1 MATHW
6 RPRAIHSTH
15 VARRRYRLCMPTN
28 SGGAAAAAGTDYQA
42 RVSAWACTLMLS
54 ETVPPWEWPA
64 GTLIRTVHCESG
76 HDVDD
81 IAIVGDLAT
90 AYVQAKHRVTLET
103 AAGSPLGKAVAQFV
117 QQFLAGDGWLR
128 DDRLLLITSTLSSRP
143 ITVDL
148 PRILEQVRD
157 ASAAA
162 SISEILLS
170 DRHRDVLN
178 KMTQHISTA
187 YADATHQAIDDQTL
201 LAVLRC
207 IRILVLDLETDGT
220 GERESLLLLRS
231 SLSPQVPVESVWST
245 LISHCVRLMRTRGSE
260 TAASLR
266 DFLRVHG
273 WAANAGTTHQADV
286 QRLVQESDVA
296 LAALRDLSTID
307 GEHVVRAVD
316 QALVARAHRGSF
328 LVTGE
333 PGAGKSGSL
342 WALAHSMRHQ
352 GPVVLLRADTISA
365 QSSHQLREDL
375 GLRHPPEE
383 VLARWPSTQTGL
395 LLIDALD
402 AARGPSQ
409 RVLQDFI
416 DRAVKNLPNWTVVV
430 SIRRFDL
437 QYNQVM
443 KRLFRTDN
451 PSDDEYTIPE
461 FSAVAH
467 IAIPA
472 LSFEELRLFAAVSAA
487 VAVVL
492 DELGND
498 PLLLSPFNLR
508 IIAGLPREAI
518 ETGFTQ
524 DDLLDAYWSDRV
536 LDGGSNTA
544 DRYET
549 VLRRAC
555 NAMIAGG
562 RLLVDR
568 SELTADEL
576 GAGTLSELLSRGIL
590 VEAGPPEAP
599 RRRIAFSHHV
609 VFDFAVSEL
618 VLSESSVDDL
628 IGSDQGLILRI
639 RPSLQFWFRKLWH
652 RSIDRYWQITL
663 RWQDLDGFA
672 SARLI
677 PAQVA
682 VNGLASLHQ
691 LDPLFTHLAD
701 PANNAAR
708 KALRMIVQAAVA
720 DGEQQIRAESRSE
733 MWAALTD
740 RLVTIPD
747 EQVALATRLLFW
759 ELTRTPL
766 SGTTGVYAASA
777 AREFFTWAV
786 SAGKHGEF
794 WLRQAIQIIVATFA
808 LDPAASEAC
817 LRVLTSAER
826 LAEHGFEEAPMLARA
841 LADLGPDAADFVA
854 DAYVSILGHEESS
867 SDPTVMRSGVLSLSS
882 NRRQD
887 YAGAIF
893 AIEQAYPSFLANSPV
908 QGLRVAIEMWR
919 HRTERRQSHSR
930 DAIALLPA
938 GGAVIPDSS
947 YFIDFEDSHEEAVQI
962 LAHLRGWMGAQ
973 TSAATVGMIGEL
985 TAQRVHMGVWSAVL
999 QAAPRTQ
1006 GVAHALLPILT
1017 NTECLASGDLAP
1029 WIGDATV
1036 DMHAAATV
1044 SDQVAIEQTLI
1055 GMGSGDERQIRVADN
1070 LLGRF
1075 EPDALQTAAA
1085 RRRRRSLEVD
1095 QTPPDRPHE
1104 GWRVFDPGPEDSH
1117 SDLREAG
1124 VDGDDPLTR
1133 RLLSLARDLERELP
1147 SNLDRET
1154 FDSRVGALRQL
1165 TAEQANL
1172 EVDGLAE
1179 VNRSIWHS
1187 AATFAAA
1194 AARAAWISDVDLDTR
1209 QLLVG
1214 TVMKS
1219 LDIPVSHPREVE
1231 SFDESAHWAGGN
1243 PRIIA
1248 VQAVFGLV
1256 HYGIAPPEI
1265 ESQVAALCAAPEVEV
1280 RLQAFQCLPW
1290 ILETRRSL
1298 SSSLVQT
1305 GLAVEPSATVLE
1317 VILGVAFQDKRFAD
1331 RDGLLAN
1338 IRQALSRGRSM
1349 GPRGKRL
1356 QESSTRKLA
1365 LLDVWDA
1372 DPSARIEINSLIR
1385 GMPGKPRLIAA
1396 VIHTLREPLTPAP
1409 RTERLVAARIR
1420 AGEIATEV
1428 VQQSSAELARLR
1440 ARFERR
1446 QASSSARKRYR
1457 RLLEH
1462 VDAVSNQL
1470 YFACGAYVGN
1480 GEAPNE
1486 YANPLALLRLYG
1498 PILEAL
1504 VGATAPSTT
1513 HHTIEVLAYG
1523 FDSDPRTVLRL
1534 VASAVEA
1541 GTIGGYEFDPM
1552 GLDLV
1557 MSFLRRFVAEQRDVL
1572 RTDPRALADF
1582 LRTLDTFVDV
1592 GWGSAQ
1598 NLSYSLDEVFR

>member
-1 MATHW
+1 
-6 RPRAIHSTH
+6 
-15 VARRRYRLCMPTN
+15 MPTN

-42 RVSAWACTLMLS
+42 RVSAWACALMLS

-64 GTLIRTVHCESG
+64 GTLVQTVQCESG

-81 IAIVGDLAT
+81 VAIVGGSAT

-103 AAGSPLGKAVAQFV
+103 APGSPLGKAVAQFV
-117 QQFLAGDGWLR
+117 RQFLARDGWPR
-128 DDRLLLITSTLSSRP
+128 DDRLLLVTSTLSSRP

-157 ASAAA
+157 ASAAT

-170 DRHRDVLN
+170 DRHRGVLN
-178 KMTQHISTA
+178 KVTRHISTA
-187 YADATHQAIDDQTL
+187 YADATHHTIDERTL
-201 LAVLRC
+201 LEVLRC
-207 IRILVLDLETDGT
+207 IRILVLDLEMDGA
-220 GERESLLLLRS
+220 GERETLLFLRS
-231 SLSPQVPVESVWST
+231 ALPAQVPVESVWST
-245 LISHCVRLMRTRGSE
+245 LVSHCVRLMRTRGSE
-260 TAASLR
+260 TPASLR

-273 WAANAGTTHQADV
+273 WAAHAEASYQADV

-307 GEHVVRAVD
+307 GEHVVRSVD
-316 QALVARAHRGSF
+316 QALVDRARRGSF

-342 WALAHSMRHQ
+342 WSLASAMRLQ

-365 QSSHQLREDL
+365 QSSRQLREDL
-375 GLRHPPEE
+375 ELRHPPEE
-383 VLARWPSTQTGL
+383 VLARWPSTHTGL
-395 LLIDALD
+395 LIIDALD

-416 DRAVKNLPNWTVVV
+416 ERAVKSLPNWTVVV
-430 SIRRFDL
+430 SIRSFDL
-437 QYNQVM
+437 QYNQVL
-443 KRLFRTDN
+443 KRLFHADS
-451 PSDDEYTIPE
+451 PSVDEYSIPE

-467 IAIPA
+467 MTIPA
-472 LSFEELRLFAAVSAA
+472 LSYDELELFATVSAT
-487 VAVVL
+487 VAAVL

-508 IIAGLPREAI
+508 LIAGLPRAAI
-518 ETGFTQ
+518 GTGFTQ

-536 LDGGSNTA
+536 LADGSHTA

-590 VEAGPPEAP
+590 AEAGPPEAP

-609 VFDFAVSEL
+609 LFDFAVSEL
-618 VLSESSVDDL
+618 VLSESNVDDL
-628 IGSDQGLILRI
+628 IGSDQGLIIRI
-639 RPSLQFWFRKLWH
+639 RPSLQFWFRKLWR
-652 RSIDRYWQITL
+652 RSIDRYWQIAL
-663 RWQDLDGFA
+663 RWQELDGFA
-672 SARLI
+672 TARLI

-682 VNGLASLHQ
+682 VNGLISLHQ
-691 LDPLFTHLAD
+691 LEPLLTHLAA
-701 PANNAAR
+701 PADDAAR
-708 KALRMIVQAAVA
+708 KALRTVVQAAVA
-720 DGEQQIRAESRSE
+720 EGEEQIRAESRSE
-733 MWAALTD
+733 IWAALTD
-740 RLVTIPD
+740 RLVSILD
-747 EQVALATRLLFW
+747 ERVALATRLLFW
-759 ELTRTPL
+759 ELAKASL
-766 SGTTGVYAASA
+766 SGATGVHAASA
-777 AREFFTWAV
+777 ARRYFTWAIT
-786 SAGKHGEF
+786 AGKHGEF
-794 WLRQAIQIIVATFA
+794 WLGQAVQIIVATFA

-817 LRVLTSAER
+817 LRVLTSADR
-826 LAEHGFEEAPMLARA
+826 LAEHGFEEAPVLARA

-867 SDPTVMRSGVLSLSS
+867 SERTVMHSGVLSLSS

-887 YAGAIF
+887 YAGAIS
-893 AIEQAYPSFLANSPV
+893 AIEEAYPSFLADSPA

-919 HRTERRQSHSR
+919 HRTERRQSDPR

-947 YFIDFEDSHEEAVQI
+947 YFIDFEDSQEEAVQI
-962 LAHLRGWMGAQ
+962 LAHLRPWLGAQ
-973 TSAATVGMIGEL
+973 PSAVTVGVIGEL
-985 TAQRVHMGVWSAVL
+985 TAQRVHMGVWAAVL

-1006 GVAHALLPILT
+1006 DVAHALLPILT
-1017 NTECLASGDLAP
+1017 NAECLASGELSP
-1029 WIGDATV
+1029 WIGDAIV
-1036 DMHAAATV
+1036 DMHAVATV

-1055 GMGSGDERQIRVADN
+1055 GMGSGDERQIRVADG
-1070 LLGRF
+1070 LLARF
-1075 EPDALQTAAA
+1075 EPGALETAEA
-1085 RRRRRSLEVD
+1085 RSRRGDLEVD
-1095 QTPPDRPHE
+1095 QTPPDRPRG
-1104 GWRVFDPGPEDSH
+1104 GWRVFDTGPEDPH
-1117 SDLREAG
+1117 SDVREAG
-1124 VDGDDPLTR
+1124 VDTDEPLTR
-1133 RLLSLARDLERELP
+1133 RVLGFARDLESELP
-1147 SNLDRET
+1147 STLDRET
-1154 FDSRVGALRQL
+1154 FDSRVGVLRQL
-1165 TAEQANL
+1165 TADQANL
-1172 EVDGLAE
+1172 AVDGSAE
-1179 VNRSIWHS
+1179 VKRSVLHS

-1194 AARAAWISDVDLDTR
+1194 AARAEWIVDVDIDTR

-1214 TVMKS
+1214 VVLES
-1219 LDIPVSHPREVE
+1219 LDTPVSHPREVE
-1231 SFDESAHWAGGN
+1231 SFDESTHWAGGN
-1243 PRIIA
+1243 PRITA

-1256 HYGIAPPEI
+1256 HYGIATPEI

-1290 ILETRRSL
+1290 IVETRRSL
-1298 SSSLVQT
+1298 SSSLMQT
-1305 GLAVEPSATVLE
+1305 GLGIEPSAAVLE
-1317 VILGVAFQDKRFAD
+1317 VILRVAFQDKRFTD

-1338 IRQALSRGRSM
+1338 IRQTLSRARQM
-1349 GPRGKRL
+1349 GHRGTRL
-1356 QESSTRKLA
+1356 KESCTRKLA
-1365 LLDVWDA
+1365 ILDIWDA
-1372 DPSARIEINSLIR
+1372 DPSARTEIDSLLR
-1385 GMPGKPRLIAA
+1385 GIPGKPKLISA

-1409 RTERLVAARIR
+1409 HTQRLVAARIR
-1420 AGEIATEV
+1420 AVEVATEV

-1446 QASSSARKRYR
+1446 QASASARKRYR

-1470 YFACGAYVGN
+1470 YFACGAYVAN

-1486 YANPLALLRLYG
+1486 YADPQALLRYYR
-1498 PILEAL
+1498 PVLEAL

-1513 HHTIEVLAYG
+1513 HHTIEVLVYG
-1523 FDSDPRTVLRL
+1523 FDADPRTVLRL

-1557 MSFLRRFVAEQRDVL
+1557 MSFLRRFLAEQRDAL
-1572 RTDPRALADF
+1572 RTDPQVLADF

-1592 GWGSAQ
+1592 GWGSAH

>member
-1 MATHW
+1 
-6 RPRAIHSTH
+6 
-15 VARRRYRLCMPTN
+15 MPTN

-42 RVSAWACTLMLS
+42 RVSAWACALMLS

-64 GTLIRTVHCESG
+64 GTLVQTVQCESG
-76 HDVDD
+76 HDVNDV
-81 IAIVGDLAT
+81 AIVGDSAT

-103 AAGSPLGKAVAQFV
+103 APGTPLGKAVAQFV
-117 QQFLAGDGWLR
+117 RQFLARDGWPR
-128 DDRLLLITSTLSSRP
+128 DDRLLLVTSTLSSRP

-157 ASAAA
+157 ASAAT

-170 DRHRDVLN
+170 DRHRGVLN
-178 KMTQHISTA
+178 KVTQHISTA
-187 YADATHQAIDDQTL
+187 YADATHHTLDERTL
-201 LAVLRC
+201 LEVLRC
-207 IRILVLDLETDGT
+207 IRILVLDLEMDGA

-231 SLSPQVPVESVWST
+231 ALPSQVPVESVWST
-245 LISHCVRLMRTRGSE
+245 LVSHCVRLMRTRGSE
-260 TAASLR
+260 TPASMR
-266 DFLRVHG
+266 DFLRAHG
-273 WAANAGTTHQADV
+273 WAAHAEASYQADV
-286 QRLVQESDVA
+286 QQLVQESDVA

-307 GEHVVRAVD
+307 GEHVVRSVD
-316 QALVARAHRGSF
+316 QALVDRARRGSF
-328 LVTGE
+328 LLTGE
-333 PGAGKSGSL
+333 PGADKSGSL
-342 WALAHSMRHQ
+342 WSLASAMRLQ

-365 QSSHQLREDL
+365 QSSRQLREDL
-375 GLRHPPEE
+375 ELRHPPEE
-383 VLARWPSTQTGL
+383 VLARWPSTHTGL
-395 LLIDALD
+395 LIIDALD

-416 DRAVKNLPNWTVVV
+416 ERAVKNLPNWTVVV

-437 QYNQVM
+437 QYNQVL
-443 KRLFRTDN
+443 KRLFHTDS
-451 PSDDEYTIPE
+451 PSVDEYSIPE

-467 IAIPA
+467 MTIPA
-472 LSFEELRLFAAVSAA
+472 LSYEELELFATVSAA
-487 VAVVL
+487 VAAVL

-536 LDGGSNTA
+536 LADGSHTA

-568 SELTADEL
+568 SELTVDEL

-590 VEAGPPEAP
+590 AEVGPPEAP

-609 VFDFAVSEL
+609 LFDFAVSEL

-628 IGSDQGLILRI
+628 LGGEHGLILRI

-652 RSIDRYWQITL
+652 RSNDRFWQITL
-663 RWQDLDGFA
+663 RWQELEGFA

-682 VNGLASLHQ
+682 VNGLTSLQQ
-691 LDPLFTHLAD
+691 LEPLLTHLAA
-701 PANNAAR
+701 PTNTENAAQR
-708 KALRMIVQAAVA
+708 ALRTIVQAAVA
-720 DGEQQIRAESRSE
+720 DGEEHIRAGTRSE
-733 MWAALTD
+733 IWAALAD
-740 RLVTIPD
+740 RLVTVPD

-759 ELTRTPL
+759 ELAKTRL
-766 SGTTGVYAASA
+766 SGTAAMHAASA
-777 AREFFTWAV
+777 ARGYFTWAIT
-786 SAGKHGEF
+786 AGKHGEF

-808 LDPAASEAC
+808 LDPAASETC
-817 LRVLTSAER
+817 LRVLTSADR
-826 LAEHGFEEAPMLARA
+826 LSEHGFEEAPVLARA

-867 SDPTVMRSGVLSLSS
+867 SEPTVMHSGVLSLSS

-887 YAGAIF
+887 YAGAIS
-893 AIEQAYPSFLANSPV
+893 AIEDAYPSFLANSPA
-908 QGLRVAIEMWR
+908 QGLRVALEMWR
-919 HRTERRQSHSR
+919 HRTERRQSHPR
-930 DAIALLPA
+930 DAIALPSA

-947 YFIDFEDSHEEAVQI
+947 YFIDFEDSHEEAIQI
-962 LAHLRGWMGAQ
+962 LAHLRAWIGAQ
-973 TSAATVGMIGEL
+973 TSTVTVGVIDQL
-985 TAQRVHMGVWSAVL
+985 TVQRVHMGVWAAVL

-1017 NTECLASGDLAP
+1017 NAECLASAELSP
-1029 WIGDATV
+1029 WIGDAIV

-1044 SDQVAIEQTLI
+1044 SEQVAIEQTLI
-1055 GMGSGDERQIRVADN
+1055 AMGRSGDERRSRIADG
-1070 LLGRF
+1070 LLARF
-1075 EPDALQTAAA
+1075 EPDALETAEA
-1085 RRRRRSLEVD
+1085 RGLRGDLDVD
-1095 QTPPDRPHE
+1095 QTPPYLPRG
-1104 GWRVFDPGPEDSH
+1104 GWRAFDTGPEDPH

-1124 VDGDDPLTR
+1124 VDTDEPLTR
-1133 RLLSLARDLERELP
+1133 RVLGLARDLESELP
-1147 SNLDRET
+1147 TTLDRET
-1154 FDSRVGALRQL
+1154 FDSRVGVLRQL
-1165 TAEQANL
+1165 TADQANL
-1172 EVDGLAE
+1172 AVDGSAE
-1179 VNRSIWHS
+1179 VKRTVLHS

-1194 AARAAWISDVDLDTR
+1194 AARAEWIADVDLDTR

-1214 TVMKS
+1214 VVLES
-1219 LDIPVSHPREVE
+1219 LEIPVSHPREVE
-1231 SFDESAHWAGGN
+1231 SFDESSHWAGGN
-1243 PRIIA
+1243 PRITA

-1256 HYGIAPPEI
+1256 HYGIATSEI

-1290 ILETRRSL
+1290 IVETRRSL
-1298 SSSLVQT
+1298 ASALVQT
-1305 GLAVEPSATVLE
+1305 GLGIEPSATVLE
-1317 VILGVAFQDKRFAD
+1317 VILRVAFQDKRFTD

-1338 IRQALSRGRSM
+1338 IRQTLSRARRMGHRGR
-1349 GPRGKRL
+1349 RL
-1356 QESSTRKLA
+1356 KESCTRKLA
-1365 LLDVWDA
+1365 ILDIWDA
-1372 DPSARIEINSLIR
+1372 DPSARTEIDSLLR
-1385 GMPGKPRLIAA
+1385 GIPGKPKLISA

-1409 RTERLVAARIR
+1409 YAQRLVAARIR
-1420 AGEIATEV
+1420 AVEIATEV
-1428 VQQSSAELARLR
+1428 VQKSSAELARLR

-1446 QASSSARKRYR
+1446 QASASARKRYR

-1470 YFACGAYVGN
+1470 YFACGAYVAN

-1486 YANPLALLRLYG
+1486 YADPHALLRHYR
-1498 PILEAL
+1498 PVLEAL

-1513 HHTIEVLAYG
+1513 HHTIEVLVYG
-1523 FDSDPRTVLRL
+1523 FDADPRTVLRL

-1572 RTDPRALADF
+1572 RTDPQVLADF

-1592 GWGSAQ
+1592 GWGSAH